1 MAKYH
6 CNKCNKELEEINFYK
21 YRDGSYVE
29 LCKKCLTMHVDVF
42 DPSTFT
48 WLLEKLD
55 VPYIPQ
61 EWNAVIEN
69 KMAKKPDKP
78 ISHSAVFGSYLSK
91 TKLKQWKDYYWAD
104 NERIQELYYQQSAQA
119 SAEKAELD
127 AMYQE

>member
-6 CNKCNKELEEINFYK
+6 CEKCNKELEEVNFYK

-29 LCKKCLTMHVDVF
+29 LCKKCLTLHVDAF

-61 EWNAVIEN
+61 EWNTVIEK
-69 KMAKKPDKP
+69 KMAKNPGKPL
-78 ISHSAVFGSYLSK
+78 SHSAVFGSYLSK
-91 TKLKQWKDYYWAD
+91 TKLKQWKDFYWAD
-104 NERIQELYYQQSAQA
+104 NEKIQQ
-119 SAEKAELD
+119 
-127 AMYQE
+127 MYF